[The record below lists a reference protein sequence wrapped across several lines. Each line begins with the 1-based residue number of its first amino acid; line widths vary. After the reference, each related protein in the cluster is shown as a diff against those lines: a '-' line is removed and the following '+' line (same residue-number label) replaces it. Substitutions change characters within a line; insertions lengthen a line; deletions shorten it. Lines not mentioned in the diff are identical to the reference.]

1 MEKTYTGEREPKKQ
15 SGTKTESYLNT
26 LISYHIILPIEG
38 MWENQQEVN
47 IWKAKVCFGI
57 ISISFFILFYFFST
71 LFPFTLK
78 GWDMPSTSFAETT
91 LVLSQKKG
99 K

>member
-47 IWKAKVCFGI
+47 I
-57 ISISFFILFYFFST
+57 
-71 LFPFTLK
+71 
-78 GWDMPSTSFAETT
+78 
-91 LVLSQKKG
+91 
-99 K
+99 